1 MRFCCILLVFLCLAS
16 ACASVENE
24 PSAIS
29 DEASVKTELVWPAS
43 LLPDGFPVAEYSE
56 IYAVE
61 QTEGSVKIIM
71 FADRG
76 PAFTFPTV
84 TLFENALTD
93 QGYLFCSSFSADP
106 NESFFI
112 SRDGCRV
119 QIDTSDNRESELAAL
134 NEQSPYGYTY
144 SIKVDKVEHDV
155 EYLFLDY
162 PSPDTDLGL
171 EERVF
176 DTWPAEYLPAE
187 IPMPREDI
195 SIDKMEMRKNGL
207 MITIT
212 GSPFSTTEYIGS
224 IIQTGFLIVD
234 NVYIGKNGDYFYVRT
249 LSYPTTFGE
258 DITLR
263 LQFCKLS

>member
-1 MRFCCILLVFLCLAS
+1 MRFCCLLLVFLCLAS

-24 PSAIS
+24 PSAVS
-29 DEASVKTELVWPAS
+29 DETSAPTKLAWPAE

-61 QTEGSVKIIM
+61 QSENAVKIIM

-76 PAFTFPTV
+76 PDFTFPTV
-84 TLFENALTD
+84 TLFERTLLE
-93 QGYLFCSSFSADP
+93 QGYLCCNTFSVNSNA
-106 NESFFI
+106 SFFI
-112 SRDGCRV
+112 SRDGFRV
-119 QIDTSDNRESELAAL
+119 WIDTSDNRESELALL
-134 NEQSPYGYTY
+134 NEQSPYGFTY

-176 DTWPAEYLPAE
+176 DTWPAEYLPAG
-187 IPMPREDI
+187 IPMPREGI
-195 SIDKMEMRKNGL
+195 TIGKMEMRKNGL

-212 GSPFSTTEYIGS
+212 GSDESMGRYLAS
-224 IIQTGFLIVD
+224 ILQTGFLIVD
-234 NVYIGKNGDYFYVRT
+234 NTCIGKNGDYFYVRT
-249 LSYPTTFGE
+249 LSYPTTLGE